1 MDLAEYTLKK
11 KFYHQIRYIKQ
22 TTLGEENHDLYYSY
36 YGENGYSIS
45 LPESRFFFFF
55 KPFILYWNIA
65 DYNAIVVSGG
75 FSRGSVVKN
84 LPAYSHV
91 WM

>member
-1 MDLAEYTLKK
+1 MT
-11 KFYHQIRYIKQ
+11 YIHTMVKMATAHPFQ
-22 TTLGEENHDLYYSY
+22 KVG
-36 YGENGYSIS
+36 
-45 LPESRFFFFF
+45 FFFF